1 MARVNITLSDELD
14 NRFRSVVAQSIGF
27 KKGNLQLAIEQAIEE
42 WIKQHGRTTK
52 EAPSVTA

>member
-1 MARVNITLSDELD
+1 VNITLSDELD